1 MKPKKKY
8 KNENEERMRI
18 SKSQSGDYSATPQDE
33 QVNFSLLD
41 LRTYVETRNYERE
54 NQVQENE
61 VSFKAKQQMTRYKYK
76 D

>member
-61 VSFKAKQQMTRYKYK
+61 ASFKAKQQMTRYKYK